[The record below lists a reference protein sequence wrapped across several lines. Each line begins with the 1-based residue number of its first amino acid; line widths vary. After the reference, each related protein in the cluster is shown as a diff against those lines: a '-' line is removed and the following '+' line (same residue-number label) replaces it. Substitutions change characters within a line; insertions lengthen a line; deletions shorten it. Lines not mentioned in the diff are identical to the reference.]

1 MESSPGLR
9 LETSSPSLRW
19 LGLLKIVQPPR
30 AGRIAHISFLV
41 ILRCLLKKAQIEAV
55 SQLEAELFPN
65 DTVGQAF
72 QETADTAAYR
82 NDSFG

>member
-19 LGLLKIVQPPR
+19 LGLLKIVQPPG

-55 SQLEAELFPN
+55 SQLDFPN